1 MFSFITL
8 YFTQQKLLTY
18 LNRGPSNNVIY
29 RYQNHGSL
37 VGGKQQGECLK
48 VQWPTPTLSVF
59 VSWIAYKVG
68 FFHKLKAHLV
78 D

>member
-1 MFSFITL
+1 MFSLITL

-29 RYQNHGSL
+29 TYQNHGSL

-48 VQWPTPTLSVF
+48 VQCQHP
-59 VSWIAYKVG
+59 
-68 FFHKLKAHLV
+68 HLASL
-78 D
+78 